1 VTIRLSRSPRAVLP
15 ALGATLLVTAGL
27 ALPSGAPPAQAATQ
41 QDLDRLR
48 GKIGTARGK
57 VERRKQREQA
67 LHGDI
72 QRYSARIQEIQRK
85 IDPLQRRQEAVQSD
99 LDRSQAVLDETQTE
113 LREERERLT
122 KLRARLKEARRILA
136 ARLLELYQADK
147 PDLVSVVLNSNGF
160 ADLVER
166 SEFLRRIGEQDQ
178 RIIASVRDA
187 RDEAIGTEARL
198 SSLEQRQRA
207 ATNRIERRRDEIA
220 SVKGQLVSA
229 RSSIDEVRDQ
239 RHDLLVKVR
248 ADRREIQEDLAAME
262 REESKIQ
269 SKLSGMP
276 SGGPIKRGSG
286 RLIWPANGQ
295 FTSPFGQR
303 WGRLHAGID
312 IAVPTGTPVRAADS
326 GTVAIAGWVGGYGN
340 YICINHGGGL
350 STCYGHNS
358 RLGVRVGQQ
367 VTQGQVIAASGN
379 TGNSTGP
386 HIHFETRVNGVPRDP
401 MSYL

>member
-1 VTIRLSRSPRAVLP
+1 MTIRLSRSPRAVLP